1 MRERSARESVP
12 LYFSL
17 IFYNKLPKAIYLN
30 LKGAAFTCK
39 ACPSLET
46 VETVSKFTLCETLE
60 GFMRGV
66 APLPSKGSASGLRQ
80 RVINPLET
88 QLPDFVNYMV

>member
-1 MRERSARESVP
+1 
-12 LYFSL
+12 
-17 IFYNKLPKAIYLN
+17 
-30 LKGAAFTCK
+30 FTCK

-60 GFMRGV
+60 GFMQGF
-66 APLPSKGSASGLRQ
+66 APHPTRGSASGLCQ

-88 QLPDFVNYMV
+88 RFYQSSVPHLARTFNPLETRFRLSP

>member
-1 MRERSARESVP
+1 MYTNE
-12 LYFSL
+12 
-17 IFYNKLPKAIYLN
+17 IYLN
-30 LKGAAFTCK
+30 VKGAAFTCK

-60 GFMRGV
+60 GFMQGF
-66 APLPSKGSASGLRQ
+66 APHPTRGSASGLCQ

-88 QLPDFVNYMV
+88 QYRTG